1 MKVPTALLLAL
12 LGLTSSAIADGGKKN
27 GKFRCLDRKHYLHNV
42 GKRYREECTGIG
54 STVGS
59 TSATGHCRITCDH
72 LPTYAEWAKTY
83 EKDVI
88 QRKLERE
95 LKAQR
100 EKQRMEELAKKL
112 GVPPI
117 PDALVEGTAAPPSIE
132 TEETSPEEPA
142 NVLSPRFESSPNPEI
157 TTAPTPKPANVEIT
171 NTSTKPCKPKKI
183 SGYDP
188 LCTLTRRIPRY
199 SNSQAA
205 HSSSLQAEASYPARA
220 SRYSA
225 LLIDAKPTAV
235 EKTATVTATVEKL
248 VTKCTSSVKPS
259 TTKASTTKATTH
271 KAAGN
276 NTTPTPTTRQS
287 SVKKQTAATSTATTS
302 SAKATK
308 TVHVASEG
316 SCNAIIWSML
326 VAWIGVQ
333 VLFLTVM

>member
-27 GKFRCLDRKHYLHNV
+27 GKFRCNDRKHYLHNV

-54 STVGS
+54 TTVGS
-59 TSATGHCRITCDH
+59 TQATGQCRITCDH

-117 PDALVEGTAAPPSIE
+117 PDALVEGTAAPPVIE
-132 TEETSPEEPA
+132 TETSPEEPS
-142 NVLSPRFESSPNPEI
+142 NVFSPRFEPSPNPEI
-157 TTAPTPKPANVEIT
+157 TTAPTPNSADVEIT
-171 NTSTKPCKPKKI
+171 NTSTRPCKPKEI

-199 SNSQAA
+199 SKIQAA
-205 HSSSLQAEASYPARA
+205 HSSSLQEADSYPARA
-220 SRYSA
+220 WRYGGMH
-225 LLIDAKPTAV
+225 IDAKPTFA
-235 EKTATVTATVEKL
+235 EKIVTVTATVEKP
-248 VTKCTSSVKPS
+248 VTKCTSSANPS

-271 KAAGN
+271 KAAGS
-276 NTTPTPTTRQS
+276 NTTPTPTARQS
-287 SVKKQTAATSTATTS
+287 SVKKQTTATSKATS
-302 SAKATK
+302 SAEVTK
-308 TVHVASEG
+308 TVHVASKG

-326 VAWIGVQ
+326 VVWIGVQ